1 MPGIIEK
8 FREAHKGVP
17 LKKLVNT
24 YFDLSTKIEEY
35 KRKKD
40 FNNMLMYCQMSLS
53 LIEPLIKQ
61 TKEEFG
67 KFDITTIPAIEVGSI
82 FWAVYGIKGQL
93 LNIKEVVEYFPEL
106 GPWKK
111 TIQESFAM
119 KDLASKIY
127 RYVKNNE
134 GCLQKDLK
142 KVLGVEDG
150 KLVSIVVYY
159 MSIVGKLDRKE
170 AGNTYSLFV
179 K

>member
-1 MPGIIEK
+1 
-8 FREAHKGVP
+8 
-17 LKKLVNT
+17 
-24 YFDLSTKIEEY
+24 
-35 KRKKD
+35 
-40 FNNMLMYCQMSLS
+40 
-53 LIEPLIKQ
+53 
-61 TKEEFG
+61 
-67 KFDITTIPAIEVGSI
+67 
-82 FWAVYGIKGQL
+82 
-93 LNIKEVVEYFPEL
+93 
-106 GPWKK
+106 
-111 TIQESFAM
+111 M

>member
-111 TIQESFAM
+111 LSRR
-119 KDLASKIY
+119 AS
-127 RYVKNNE
+127 
-134 GCLQKDLK
+134 Q
-142 KVLGVEDG
+142 
-150 KLVSIVVYY
+150 
-159 MSIVGKLDRKE
+159 
-170 AGNTYSLFV
+170 
-179 K
+179 